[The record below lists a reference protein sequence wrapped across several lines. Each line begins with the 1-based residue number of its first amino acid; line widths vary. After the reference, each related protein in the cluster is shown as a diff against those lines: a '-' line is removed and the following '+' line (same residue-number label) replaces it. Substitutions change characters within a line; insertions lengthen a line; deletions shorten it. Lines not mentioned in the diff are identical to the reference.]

1 MNIHILFAA
10 FPFFSFYSLPRSLN
24 EITLVIYI
32 VNYVLSSEVLA
43 ICQRFS
49 SIISTCQLCLYHEKR
64 TSLPLFFFDFLKPL
78 LLGNRKRF
86 PLHKEHIRIT
96 CPLSRRF
103 RYSRRFSRYSPFR
116 LPFTFIA
123 DVPIHIH
130 RGQTLQLFRKM
141 IALVYFGHAIFSYSA
156 SLGIV
161 IYTMQ

>member
-1 MNIHILFAA
+1 MKKEH
-10 FPFFSFYSLPRSLN
+10 PYR
-24 EITLVIYI
+24 
-32 VNYVLSSEVLA
+32 
-43 ICQRFS
+43 C
-49 SIISTCQLCLYHEKR
+49 
-64 TSLPLFFFDFLKPL
+64 FFDFLKSL

-86 PLHKEHIRIT
+86 PLHKEYIT
-96 CPLSRRF
+96 CNIPPLSRRF

-123 DVPIHIH
+123 DVPIYIH

-141 IALVYFGHAIFSYSA
+141 IAFVYFGHATFSYSA